1 MNSFYQQLILEF
13 NQNKTFR
20 RICLLSLFFS
30 IIFWSLSIFRH
41 YLLHSNAYDLGLFD
55 QWIWLAS
62 RGLPPYSTMTG
73 LHLFADHGA
82 WTLYR
87 ASLIYKFFPSLNILL
102 LSQSLALCC
111 TTIPLWFLCKNEEI
125 NDKNSFL
132 ISICWLLQPVV
143 FNINLFDFHPE
154 VWAMPMIVIFY
165 LFEKN
170 SNFKMCLLT
179 AFLIIGTRDGLV
191 LLIFGMGIEQVL
203 KKKYNFS
210 FCLISLS
217 ILWFLFLNNFAY
229 PLLNGD
235 KGTVMALSRYSSY
248 GSSFSEIVFNL
259 LSKPSLLI
267 SNVDWEGSIFYL
279 LILFI
284 PVFFLFNKLNL
295 TNLLA
300 TVPLIITNILSEN
313 SAQRDLVHQYSLPIS
328 LIIIIS
334 LINGFNNNAFSIRSK
349 YIYAWLIV
357 CWAAL
362 AKPWFFTGPY
372 LDRITLIN
380 SSKEAFS
387 LIDKTSN
394 ILTTSYLVPHLSQR
408 QFIKFPNDEKS
419 VQKDLKEYDII
430 LLNPLDPGWGSSSN
444 IQLKYLE
451 KAKAGNWECKKW
463 KNGQEFCKKKKLFN
477 N

>member
-1 MNSFYQQLILEF
+1 
-13 NQNKTFR
+13 
-20 RICLLSLFFS
+20 
-30 IIFWSLSIFRH
+30 
-41 YLLHSNAYDLGLFD
+41 
-55 QWIWLAS
+55 
-62 RGLPPYSTMTG
+62 
-73 LHLFADHGA
+73 
-82 WTLYR
+82 
-87 ASLIYKFFPSLNILL
+87 
-102 LSQSLALCC
+102 
-111 TTIPLWFLCKNEEI
+111 
-125 NDKNSFL
+125 
-132 ISICWLLQPVV
+132 
-143 FNINLFDFHPE
+143 
-154 VWAMPMIVIFY
+154 MPMIVIFY

-170 SNFKMCLLT
+170 SDFKMCLLM
-179 AFLIIGTRDGLV
+179 AFLIMGTRDGLV
-191 LLIFGMGIEQVL
+191 LLIFGLGIEQVL

-248 GSSFSEIVFNL
+248 GESFSEIIFNL
-259 LSKPSLLI
+259 ISKPSLLI

-313 SAQRDLVHQYSLPIS
+313 SAQRDLVHQYSLPIA

-334 LINGFNNNAFSIRSK
+334 LINGFNNKAFQLDQNIFMHGFL
-349 YIYAWLIV
+349 YAGRHLLSLGFLQV
-357 CWAAL
+357 
-362 AKPWFFTGPY
+362 PY
-372 LDRITLIN
+372 LDRINLIN
-380 SSKEAFS
+380 STKEAFS
-387 LIDKTSN
+387 LIDKSSN

-430 LLNPLDPGWGSSSN
+430 LLNPLDPGWGSSAN
-444 IQLKYLE
+444 IQLRYLE
-451 KAKAGNWECKKW
+451 KAKEENWLCKKW
-463 KNGQEFCKKKKLFN
+463 KMGRNFVRRK
-477 N
+477 